1 MRQLLTLLCFFTL
14 WSVSG
19 QNLLQ
24 YDLDVGDSF
33 TIDQEAKQVITQEI
47 SGMKQIINND
57 IIGAMHFKVV
67 QSEPDYLVMEMSFKK
82 IKMTMSSPSLGE
94 LMSMDT
100 TSETDDMMSLLMRG
114 AIDQPVTIYMY
125 RNGKINEV
133 TGGDKLIENM
143 FKNAGMTQPEL
154 INASKAQME
163 KQFGTKAL
171 TNSFEQMT
179 FLFSEDEVNV
189 NDTWSNEYFGDLNA
203 KNTWTL
209 SSIEGD
215 NYYING
221 TADIAMKTTNDS
233 VTMDL
238 SGTQNTVVK
247 GSLKTGVMVEL
258 LVNNECKGKS
268 SINGME
274 IPTTIKST
282 ITYKIAE

>member
-258 LVNNECKGKS
+258 LVNNECKGNS